1 MVPNNHFMTGEA
13 HMDYKEILFH
23 VYEGIAVLTLNRAD
37 IRNAIT
43 HPEMIAEIKAACN
56 EANTRSDTRVLI
68 LTAVDPAFSSGG
80 NVKDMKERKGMFAG
94 SPAELTQRYRT
105 HLQEVLLSVYD
116 VEIPTIAAI
125 NGSAV
130 GAGCGLALMCDIRV
144 ASRKATFGETFL
156 NVGLIPGDG
165 SAFTLPRVIGMAKAS
180 ELIFTSETI
189 DADTALALGLLN
201 HVVEHEDLME
211 KAQEIARK
219 IAVRPPQAVR
229 LTKKLLRR
237 GTHATL
243 EESMHQAA
251 AYQALCHF
259 TEDHMEALNAMFEKR
274 KPVFQGK

>member
-1 MVPNNHFMTGEA
+1 ME
-13 HMDYKEILFH
+13 YKEILFQIE
-23 VYEGIAVLTLNRAD
+23 EGIATLTLNRAD

-43 HPEMIAEIKAACN
+43 HPDMIAEVKSVCEYVNAHL
-56 EANTRSDTRVLI
+56 NTRALI
-68 LTAVDPAFSSGG
+68 VTAVDPAFSSGG

-94 SPAELTQRYRT
+94 TPAEIVEQYRKN
-105 HLQEVLLSVYD
+105 LQEVLLSVRN

-180 ELIFTSETI
+180 ELIFTAETI
-189 DADTALALGLLN
+189 DADTALSLGLIN
-201 HVVEHEDLME
+201 HVVEHEDLLP
-211 KAQEIARK
+211 KSREIAAK
-219 IAVRPPQAVR
+219 IAGKPPQAVR
-229 LTKKLLRR
+229 LTKRLLRQ
-237 GTHATL
+237 GVHSTL
-243 EESMHQAA
+243 EESLVNAA
-251 AYQALCHF
+251 ACQSLCHF
-259 TEDHMEALNAMFEKR
+259 TDDHMEALSAMFEKR

>member
-1 MVPNNHFMTGEA
+1 MEF
-13 HMDYKEILFH
+13 KEILFQ
-23 VYEGIAVLTLNRAD
+23 VNDGIATLTLNRAD

-43 HPEMIAEIKAACN
+43 HPDMIAEIKAACDYV
-56 EANTRSDTRVLI
+56 NTHLHTRVLI

-94 SPAELTQRYRT
+94 TPAEIVEQYRKN
-105 HLQEVLLSVYD
+105 LQEVLLSVYN

-130 GAGCGLALMCDIRV
+130 GAGCGLALMCDIRI

-180 ELIFTSETI
+180 ELIFTAETI
-189 DADTALALGLLN
+189 NADTALSMGFLN
-201 HVVEHEDLME
+201 HVVDHEALLQKSRE
-211 KAQEIARK
+211 VATK
-219 IAVRPPQAVR
+219 IAERPPQAVR
-229 LTKKLLRR
+229 LTKKLLRL
-237 GTHATL
+237 GAHSTL
-243 EESMHQAA
+243 VESMQQAA
-251 AYQALCHF
+251 AYQSLCHF

-274 KPVFQGK
+274 KPLFQGK